1 MKWYQA
7 LGFRW
12 KLTLPLIVLVILVAT
27 VGLYAISSSKKL
39 GGYANTIAKINLQ
52 EIQLMIQADRDL
64 YQSLVAER
72 TLVYDT
78 NSDTSALIKEHQDNA
93 LQARDRVV
101 ESLAISDT
109 STVKEKD
116 HYLKLFND
124 WKNLSDQVVH
134 LASAGDEK
142 SLNSARTLSYG
153 NAQKAFA
160 ALRNEIDL
168 LQEKRLEHVNQFAI
182 KIVNDQLDIHI
193 YTIII
198 VGFALVITL
207 VAAYRLPL
215 VIIRPLEEITH
226 RIENI
231 ADGDGDLTIRLDQ
244 RRQDELGVLALN
256 VNRFMDKL
264 QLLIKHIL
272 QNSEQ
277 VASASSSMLTVSAN
291 SQRAAE
297 SQSVAISMVVSAV
310 NELTMAI
317 QEVAKNTGDTAR
329 NTQQVSQV
337 TESVQKRIREAVDRV
352 QQLSHRI
359 GDTANVM
366 LRLEE
371 QAKEVTSV
379 IDVIRGVADQT
390 NLLALNAAIEAAR
403 AGEQGRGFAVV
414 ADEVRTLASRTQQ
427 STQDIQTM
435 LGQLQTGVQGAV
447 EAMNFSNS
455 MTLDAVTSANEAGN
469 SLSSVGSGVKSISDM
484 TIQIATAAEEQSYVT
499 AEIDKNLV
507 QLNDIAVDNARDA
520 TKTAEHCQQ
529 LNILSLQ
536 MKELLSHFKI

>member
-1 MKWYQA
+1 MKWFQA

-215 VIIRPLEEITH
+215 IIIRPLEEITH

-291 SQRAAE
+291 SQRTAE

>member
-39 GGYANTIAKINLQ
+39 GGYANTIAKTNLQ

-160 ALRNEIDL
+160 AVRNEIDL

-291 SQRAAE
+291 SQRTAE

-329 NTQQVSQV
+329 NTQQVSRV

-447 EAMNFSNS
+447 EAMNFSNN